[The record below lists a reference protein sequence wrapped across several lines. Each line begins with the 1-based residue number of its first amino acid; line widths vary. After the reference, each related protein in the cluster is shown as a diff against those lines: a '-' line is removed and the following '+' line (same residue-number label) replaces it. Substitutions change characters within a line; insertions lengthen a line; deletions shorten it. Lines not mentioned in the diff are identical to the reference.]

1 MRFRKK
7 PIIIEAIQWKGYS
20 SQAHEIHDFTGG
32 KCYMLADVPGTLYI
46 KTLEG
51 DMIANEGD
59 WIVKGV
65 QGEPYPVKPDI
76 FEATYDPVVD

>member
-1 MRFRKK
+1 
-7 PIIIEAIQWKGYS
+7 
-20 SQAHEIHDFTGG
+20 
-32 KCYMLADVPGTLYI
+32 MLADVPGTLYI